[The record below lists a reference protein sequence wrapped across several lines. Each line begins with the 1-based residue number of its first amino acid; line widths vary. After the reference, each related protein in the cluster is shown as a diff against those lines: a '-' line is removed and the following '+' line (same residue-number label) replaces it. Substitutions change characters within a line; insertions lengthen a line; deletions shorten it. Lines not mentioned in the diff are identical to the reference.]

1 MLQPRRKV
9 PDVIRRGLRLSIGL
23 AICNS
28 LGFLLADKF
37 GDLAPRLGPNIV
49 QGAKWASI
57 TCIVVSAPVTG
68 RVAQVSLER
77 TLGTITGGSLGF
89 FVYVVDHNIDSWG
102 DQMYLV
108 ALTSAVGFMSVLVG
122 RWLHLD
128 YSAKLYVMTF
138 VLVVMAAEHSTD
150 AAIVAATRISGICFG
165 VICSVALSV
174 VIFPKSANCEAVDA
188 MCHALQ
194 DLSAF
199 HSLAWTGGRTEA
211 IPGDAPELFQ
221 KRKTRK
227 TDMYTQI
234 GTTLEYQGTM
244 TDKDRRELACEKVLM
259 DVYSKLGACEGFLK
273 DAASEVYF
281 TTIHGRWCFLPGIMW
296 FTLGKWRLPKDEML
310 EVGTSIR
317 KVARVL
323 WSMHVLFNEGFD
335 VDSMRHLLN
344 LYPPDLL
351 LQLQTTS
358 HGAIQDMLEA
368 FPNGTAVA
376 TDHLYRFV
384 QGHQVLFKTA
394 DWHRRRMGR
403 WVRAGATQSDTGSR
417 MPSDSDGS
425 GDGNGGNGGGMPHN
439 GPSAAYAAPPRALT
453 GLQSAPSTVLAA
465 GIDESYLALRGLSPR
480 AVGHDEG
487 TAASAP
493 RPSQGSWAE
502 KLQERSHHGG
512 ARLAEDA
519 RALTFPETTAGHFAE
534 VRWISFQF
542 VLAQLAEELSDMSD
556 AMERLLTQFP
566 QTALP
571 AVSCNTGIS
580 VGPLP
585 LSPSAAAAA
594 FAAEEGRAPLLSPH
608 EITSSHR

>member
-1 MLQPRRKV
+1 MLQTRRKV

-23 AICNS
+23 AICNT
-28 LGFLLADKF
+28 LGFFLADRF
-37 GDLAPRLGPNIV
+37 GDLAPQLGRNIV

-77 TLGTITGGSLGF
+77 TLGTVTGGTLGF
-89 FVYVVDHNIDSWG
+89 FVYAADHNIVTWG
-102 DQMYLV
+102 DQMFLV
-108 ALTSAVGFMSVLVG
+108 GLTSAVGFMSVLLG
-122 RWLHLD
+122 RAFHLD

-138 VLVVMAAEHSTD
+138 VLVVMAAEHTTD

-199 HSLAWTGGRTEA
+199 HSLAWSGGRSETIA
-211 IPGDAPELFQ
+211 GSSAGPVK

-234 GTTLEYQGTM
+234 GTTLDYRGAM
-244 TDKDRRELACEKVLM
+244 SDKDRRELACEKVLM

-273 DAASEVYF
+273 DAASEVYC
-281 TTIHGRWCFLPGIMW
+281 TTVHGRWCFLPGISW
-296 FTLGKWRLPKDEML
+296 LTLGRWRLPQDEML
-310 EVGTSIR
+310 EVGTAIR

-323 WSMHVLFNEGFD
+323 WSIHVLFNEGFD
-335 VDSMRHLLN
+335 VDSMRPLLD

-358 HGAIQDMLEA
+358 QGAIQDMLEA

-376 TDHLYRFV
+376 TTDLNRFV
-384 QGHQVLFKTA
+384 QGHQVLFRTA
-394 DWHRRRMGR
+394 DWHRRRMSR
-403 WVRAGATQSDTGSR
+403 WTRACATQPDTKSHGTSDK
-417 MPSDSDGS
+417 DSCQN
-425 GDGNGGNGGGMPHN
+425 GNTAGNTEQSSEQSQYTVM
-439 GPSAAYAAPPRALT
+439 
-453 GLQSAPSTVLAA
+453 QSAPSTGEGTKLAA
-465 GIDESYLALRGLSPR
+465 DIDASYLALQGLSPK
-480 AVGHDEG
+480 AVD
-487 TAASAP
+487 AASEISVKP
-493 RPSQGSWAE
+493 VRPSRGSWAA
-502 KLQERSHHGG
+502 KLQERSHHGTSV
-512 ARLAEDA
+512 AEDA
-519 RALTFPETTAGHFAE
+519 RALSFPETAAGHFAE
-534 VRWISFQF
+534 VRWSSFQF

-556 AMERLLTQFP
+556 AMDRLLRQFP

-571 AVSCNTGIS
+571 VVNRAHIA
-580 VGPLP
+580 PDEQLP
-585 LSPSAAAAA
+585 LSPSSAAVA
-594 FAAEEGRAPLLSPH
+594 FAAEEGRAPLLPS
-608 EITSSHR
+608 RDRN

>member
-28 LGFLLADKF
+28 LGFFLANKL
-37 GDLAPRLGPNIV
+37 GGLAPRLGPNIV

-77 TLGTITGGSLGF
+77 TLGTITGGTLGF
-89 FVYVVDHNIDSWG
+89 FVYMFDSNIDSW
-102 DQMYLV
+102 DDKMYLV
-108 ALTSAVGFMSVLVG
+108 ALTSAVGFISVLIG
-122 RWLHLD
+122 RALHLD
-128 YSAKLYVMTF
+128 YSAKLFVMTF

-199 HSLAWTGGRTEA
+199 HSLAWSGGRSEA
-211 IPGDAPELFQ
+211 IPGSASETQ
-221 KRKTRK
+221 RKRKTGK

-234 GTTLEYQGTM
+234 GTTEGYRGAM
-244 TDKDRRELACEKVLM
+244 SDKDRRELACEKVLM

-273 DAASEVYF
+273 DAASEVYC
-281 TTIHGRWCFLPGIMW
+281 TTLHGRWCFLPGIMW
-296 FTLGKWRLPKDEML
+296 FTLGRWRLPKDEML
-310 EVGTSIR
+310 EVGTAIR

-323 WSMHVLFNEGFD
+323 WSMHILFNEGFD
-335 VDSMRHLLN
+335 VESMRHLLT

-358 HGAIQDMLEA
+358 YGAIQDMLEA
-368 FPNGTAVA
+368 FPNGTIVA
-376 TDHLYRFV
+376 TDHLHRFV

-394 DWHRRRMGR
+394 DWHRRRMSR
-403 WVRAGATQSDTGSR
+403 WVRAGATQSDADADSHVA
-417 MPSDSDGS
+417 SDNDGS
-425 GDGNGGNGGGMPHN
+425 CGGSHDGGNRPA
-439 GPSAAYAAPPRALT
+439 SA
-453 GLQSAPSTVLAA
+453 GLPFLPTNREGHMLAA
-465 GIDESYLALRGLSPR
+465 GIDESYLALRGLSPKASVR
-480 AVGHDEG
+480 ENGNSG
-487 TAASAP
+487 AA
-493 RPSQGSWAE
+493 RGPSHGSWAE
-502 KLQERSHHGG
+502 KLQERSVHGVTRF
-512 ARLAEDA
+512 ADDA

-556 AMERLLTQFP
+556 AMERLLQQFP

-571 AVSCNTGIS
+571 AVSRSSSFVDI
-580 VGPLP
+580 PP
-585 LSPSAAAAA
+585 HSPSYSSAAA
-594 FAAEEGRAPLLSPH
+594 FAAEEGRAPLL
-608 EITSSHR
+608 